1 MQSSG
6 RVLPS
11 IHETL
16 DSISCIT
23 KQHVNDNIKKKSDN
37 EFKDTCNLKSLIT
50 WYWRYDSAV

>member
-23 KQHVNDNIKKKSDN
+23 KQHVNDNIKKSQ
-37 EFKDTCNLKSLIT
+37 IT
-50 WYWRYDSAV
+50 SSKILVI